1 MSSCWPRR
9 RGTISASF
17 QRIQA
22 DVTSLAAR
30 ELLQALAGTAPTT
43 PVGRAALQRPAR
55 LGRAMRA
62 DAPEPLIYQA
72 WMRRLKQ
79 RIFDDDLG
87 SLAPDLVEPVPLT
100 GAMLGVLTG
109 QARARRWCD
118 EVGTPE
124 RHQDCLTLAAES
136 LDQAAGE
143 LAREPRDLDPLR
155 WGQPAPGRVRTS
167 TVLQCAAAA
176 RLVRTTRRRSRG
188 DGDTVTWGCCACAVS
203 GRSRHAAGASC
214 RMIYGPCGRRYRCLD
229 VRTGQSGNPFSPQF
243 GDLLEPWAQGAISP
257 DRAPGQPGADADSE
271 ALCPMRPRPVASDPD
286 STRSRRSTAARPAA
300 AFSQVR
306 SDGG

>member
-1 MSSCWPRR
+1 V
-9 RGTISASF
+9 GSF
-17 QRIQA
+17 QRNQA

-30 ELLQALAGTAPTT
+30 ELLQALAGTAPATL
-43 PVGRAALQRPAR
+43 VGRAALQRLRAWD
-55 LGRAMRA
+55 GAMRA

-109 QARARRWCD
+109 RARARRWCD

-143 LAREPRDLDPLR
+143 LAREPRDLDRLR
-155 WGQPAPGRVRTS
+155 WGTRHPAVFEHRPLSNVPLLRGWFEQRAPQP
-167 TVLQCAAAA
+167 
-176 RLVRTTRRRSRG
+176 G
-188 DGDTVTWGCCACAVS
+188 DGDTVDVGVLRLRGERPFEA
-203 GRSRHAAGASC
+203 RAGPSC
-214 RMIYGPCGRRYRCLD
+214 RMIYDLAVGASGAWMFAP
-229 VRTGQSGNPFSPQF
+229 GQSGNPFSPQF
-243 GDLLEPWAQGAISP
+243 GDLLEPWRKVRYRPIEP
-257 DRAPGQPGADADSE
+257 PGNP
-271 ALCPMRPRPVASDPD
+271 ALTLILKPSAL
-286 STRSRRSTAARPAA
+286 
-300 AFSQVR
+300 
-306 SDGG
+306 